1 MGVKNAENIVLLR
14 NDYVEMQGLL
24 KTLNNHVATV
34 GMYIYSLKTKRTGNE
49 DVGKHVQGRPVT
61 SP

>member
-24 KTLNNHVATV
+24 KTLDNHVATV
-34 GMYIYSLKTKRTGNE
+34 GMCIISLKTKRTGNE
-49 DVGKHVQGRPVT
+49 DAGKHDLGRPVT
-61 SP
+61 SL